1 MKTNILF
8 RLPRTRL
15 CRVVYTAQGVNYGAV
30 VPTPAYA
37 HSLQPIMLARH
48 VAMRQV
54 VRVEP
59 VREFAARS

>member
-8 RLPRTRL
+8 RLPYTRL
-15 CRVVYTAQGVNYGAV
+15 SRVVYSRDGVNYSAI
-30 VPTPAYA
+30 VPTPQYA
-37 HSLQPIMLARH
+37 HSLQPLMLARH

-59 VREFAARS
+59 VREFARY